1 MSCIVSWEGD
11 SDEPDT
17 RELRRVG
24 PRSPLDTTPP
34 ITQAEPPAAPLWVTT
49 GLNYAG
55 IPSPTFRSGDQYPK
69 ARIEHGRAED
79 DILMRYY
86 RRHFTFQGALVY
98 IKPNICDD
106 PAAAARDDYY
116 KADIRWPTF
125 VSVDQYPKARIKH
138 SRAED
143 DDGWNEDDH
152 LWKYY
157 DMRGTFA
164 GAMVGI
170 VESWNGNGDNE
181 PVDVIWNRGGDL
193 VMMQFR
199 P

>member
-55 IPSPTFRSGDQYPK
+55 IPSPTFRSGDQCPK
-69 ARIEHGRAED
+69 ARIQHGRAGD
-79 DILMRYY
+79 DILWRYDCK
-86 RRHFTFQGALVY
+86 HETFAGADVY
-98 IKPNICDD
+98 IEPNVCDD

-116 KADIRWPTF
+116 EADLRWQLF
-125 VSVDQYPKARIKH
+125 MSVDQYPWARI
-138 SRAED
+138 E
-143 DDGWNEDDH
+143 
-152 LWKYY
+152 
-157 DMRGTFA
+157 RGSVAQYPCWRQQFGQLLQKT
-164 GAMVGI
+164 
-170 VESWNGNGDNE
+170 
-181 PVDVIWNRGGDL
+181 RG
-193 VMMQFR
+193 V
-199 P
+199 